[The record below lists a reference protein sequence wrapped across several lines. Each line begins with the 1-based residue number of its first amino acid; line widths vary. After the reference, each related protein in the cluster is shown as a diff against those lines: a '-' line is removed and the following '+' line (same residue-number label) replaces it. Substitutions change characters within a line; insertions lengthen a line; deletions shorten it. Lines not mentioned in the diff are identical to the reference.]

1 MPATTAT
8 QDQAL
13 EAYRELFPVT
23 RQRAYLNHAALG
35 SLSTRTVQVLG
46 EHLAQHSASGSEASP
61 GWNTQRERTRAKM
74 ARWVG
79 ADPGEI
85 AMVKNTPEAMSLVA
99 NGLRF
104 QPGDRVIICDLEFP
118 ANASPWLGLARQGV
132 ETLVIPSEGGRV
144 PEERIIDAID
154 DRTRLVA
161 LSWVQFSTGY
171 RSDLRTIARACHARG
186 ALLAVDVMQG
196 LGALA
201 FDVRDLDVDF
211 FGAASH
217 KWLLGP
223 AAIGWFFCRRELLE
237 RVEVTVLG
245 QGNYQ
250 RGPDTSWLDYELPL
264 WPDAR
269 RFEPGIANS
278 LCVAGLEATLDLLAE
293 VGIERIQG
301 QVQYLSDR
309 AAAGVV
315 EKGYILAAP
324 RDGDHWS
331 GVVSFRSDRTP
342 SAELF
347 RRLEQHHVVVSLR
360 EGMIRVSPHFY
371 NNEADIDRL
380 LAALP

>member
-1 MPATTAT
+1 
-8 QDQAL
+8 
-13 EAYRELFPVT
+13 
-23 RQRAYLNHAALG
+23 
-35 SLSTRTVQVLG
+35 
-46 EHLAQHSASGSEASP
+46 
-61 GWNTQRERTRAKM
+61 
-74 ARWVG
+74 
-79 ADPGEI
+79 
-85 AMVKNTPEAMSLVA
+85 MSLVA